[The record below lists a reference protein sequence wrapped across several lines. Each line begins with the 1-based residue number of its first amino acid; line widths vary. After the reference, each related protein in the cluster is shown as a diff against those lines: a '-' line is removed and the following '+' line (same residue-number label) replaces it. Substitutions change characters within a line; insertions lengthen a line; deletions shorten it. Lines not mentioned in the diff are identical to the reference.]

1 VRLPWKVEGRDSA
14 KVLPPPEAR
23 PTQIKTPH
31 QTEYFFADVFSRAVA
46 CIIDIVIL
54 VVAILAAASVINA
67 IFGPT
72 IRFDRIV
79 ATAEGSAIVDHSL
92 IALNGF
98 VATLLSVG
106 YFVISWMIL
115 SASPGQLLL
124 ALQVRNA
131 ADGGT
136 LRLSRAILR
145 WVLLFPPFSTA
156 AFLTTTVP
164 GASELIWASAP
175 IWYLMLLAT
184 MALSPTKQGLHDRLA
199 HSIVL
204 RQSAHQPEVVPDER
218 P

>member
-1 VRLPWKVEGRDSA
+1 MVEGRGSA
-14 KVLPPPEAR
+14 NMLPPLESR
-23 PTQIKTPH
+23 PTQTKTLH
-31 QTEYFFADVFSRAVA
+31 QTEYFFADVFSRLVA

-54 VVAILAAASVINA
+54 VVAILVAASVINA

-72 IRFDRIV
+72 VRFDPTV
-79 ATAEGSAIVDHSL
+79 ATAEGSAIVDTGL
-92 IALNGF
+92 IVLNGI

-164 GASELIWASAP
+164 GASEFIWASAP

-184 MALSPTKQGLHDRLA
+184 MVLSPTKQGLHDRLA

-204 RQSAHQPEVVPDER
+204 RQSARQPEVVPDER

>member
-1 VRLPWKVEGRDSA
+1 MVEGRDSA
-14 KVLPPPEAR
+14 HMLPPLESR
-23 PTQIKTPH
+23 PTQTKTPR
-31 QTEYFFADVFSRAVA
+31 QTKYFFADVFSRSVA
-46 CIIDIVIL
+46 CIIDVVIL
-54 VVAILAAASVINA
+54 VVAILVAASVINA

-72 IRFDRIV
+72 VRFDPIV
-79 ATAEGSAIVDHSL
+79 ATAEGSAIIDHSL

-98 VATLLSVG
+98 VATLLSGG
-106 YFVISWMIL
+106 YFVMSWMIL
-115 SASPGQLLL
+115 GASPGQLLL

-184 MALSPTKQGLHDRLA
+184 MALSPTKQGLHDRFA
-199 HSIVL
+199 DSVVL
-204 RQSAHQPEVVPDER
+204 RQSAHQPKVVPDER